1 MPEGLGCFGTKINMF
16 VLPAKVKLILP
27 GMKGQAFFKT
37 GKAAT
42 ATKRQHK
49 AAVLPAASAGE
60 ELTAKQGR
68 SCNPASQLG
77 GCL

>member
-16 VLPAKVKLILP
+16 ELPAKVKLILP

-49 AAVLPAASAGE
+49 AAMLPAASAGK
-60 ELTAKQGR
+60 ELTAKLDR
-68 SCNPASQLG
+68 SCNPVSQLSS
-77 GCL
+77 CV